1 MRPSPRLRAPVS
13 LAVILSGSLA
23 AGLGLSGCTEQGSGA
38 AASVSTPTSVG
49 PLGSATPAATGTSA
63 APTPSGAESAEGAAA
78 ILGKVLADQPV
89 AITASGAEGPFKR
102 GDVYVGTAFH
112 VAGKL
117 DPAVCGDRLEFAF
130 PPGIQPDLMAKQGHV
145 ASDGLADVSGTDDCK
160 FAHGV
165 YFVHAGVLD
174 APLAGRVRECVR
186 AALFRAQSI

>member
-1 MRPSPRLRAPVS
+1 MGESWCRDDDGVGAVDRRPEIGGQQRFR
-13 LAVILSGSLA
+13 
-23 AGLGLSGCTEQGSGA
+23 
-38 AASVSTPTSVG
+38 
-49 PLGSATPAATGTSA
+49 
-63 APTPSGAESAEGAAA
+63 
-78 ILGKVLADQPV
+78 
-89 AITASGAEGPFKR
+89 
-102 GDVYVGTAFH
+102 GTAFH